1 MKVNILF
8 EITDKPFGGGNQF
21 LKALKKEF
29 KNFGVYDDDIEKADV
44 ILFNSFP
51 FDHLEY
57 FEIIKNFKRKKKL
70 VFHRLDGPI
79 SIVRG
84 FDREVDNVIFKANE
98 IFADG
103 TIFQSRWI
111 KEESEKMGLALNPNY
126 AIILNAPD
134 SQIFKKTKKHIL
146 PNEKVR
152 LIAVSWSSNMRK
164 GFDVYEWLDA
174 NLDFSKYEMSFVGNS
189 PIEFKNIIQ
198 KDAMTSFEL
207 ADELTKHHIIIYAS
221 KFEPCSNALTE
232 ALHCG
237 LPAIAYNNG
246 GNPDIVGK
254 GGELFSE
261 NIEIFDKL
269 ELLVSDYEKY
279 VDNINLPSISQV
291 AQKYYDFMFDVYN
304 NSVYGFYKIKK
315 VNNQIICDFNK
326 NLSENGFDFNIKKEG
341 FLSCVNLFK

>member
-1 MKVNILF
+1 MKINILF
-8 EITDKPFGGGNQF
+8 EITEKPFGGGNQF

-29 KNFGVYDDDIEKADV
+29 KNMGVYEDDIEKADV
-44 ILFNSFP
+44 LLFNSFP

-57 FEIIKNFKRKKKL
+57 FEIIKNFKWKKKL

-79 SIVRG
+79 SLVRG
-84 FDREVDNVIFKANE
+84 FDKEVDNVVFKANE

-111 KEESEKMGLALNPNY
+111 KDESEKMGLAVNPNY
-126 AIILNAPD
+126 TVILNAPD
-134 SQIFKKTKKHIL
+134 RQIFKKTKRHIL

-152 LIAVSWSSNMRK
+152 LIAVSWSPNIRK
-164 GFDVYEWLDA
+164 GFDVYEWLDT

-189 PIEFKNIIQ
+189 PIEFKNIKQ
-198 KDAMTSFEL
+198 KPAMTSAEL
-207 ADELTKHHIIIYAS
+207 AEELNKHHIIIYAS

-254 GGELFSE
+254 GGELFKE
-261 NIEIFDKL
+261 NSEIFYML
-269 ELLVSDYEKY
+269 ELVVSNYEKY
-279 VDNINLPSISQV
+279 VDSIYLPSISQV
-291 AQKYYDFMFDVYN
+291 AQMYYDFMLDVYFKTKSGYN
-304 NSVYGFYKIKK
+304 LIKK
-315 VNNQIICDFNK
+315 VDNQNIRDFNE
-326 NLSENGFDFNIKKEG
+326 NLSINNFQIQIQKKSI
-341 FLSCVNLFK
+341 LSFINLFK